1 VSEIDNVLSQRLFGY
16 GIPYEVEID
25 SSGKFSPVKGK
36 ANVQALELSKTLES
50 WLREG
55 KNHSVSEAESSWAY
69 SMPFGRCGLAGLPL
83 EHLQV
88 FDAEEIHVDVLS
100 EAGLERKLI
109 SENDIILIRPLTV
122 IRLRLRSKPGRRA
135 IVAFQTEDQTPLAGN
150 AGPYSLQGVDLSTDP
165 FDRFVES
172 QEAFEQTSSMDSKKR
187 NQELAAFFSEMESN
201 FKDVSELEFLQG
213 SARSAGSYDARDQ
226 NTFFMRQK
234 ILLTDGVL
242 DRISKG
248 DPELFRYPGMFG
260 AVAPL
265 FSLLK

>member
-1 VSEIDNVLSQRLFGY
+1 MSEIDNILSQRLFGY

-50 WLREG
+50 WSREG
-55 KNHSVSEAESSWAY
+55 KNYSVSEAESSWAY

-88 FDAEEIHVDVLS
+88 SDAEEIHIDVLS

-109 SENDIILIRPLTV
+109 SENDIILIKPLTV

-150 AGPYSLQGVDLSTDP
+150 AGPYSLQGVTLPTEP
-165 FDRFVES
+165 LDRFVAS
-172 QEAFEQTSSMDSKKR
+172 QEAFEQTSSMGSKDR
-187 NQELAAFFSEMESN
+187 NQELAVFFSEMALN
-201 FKDVSELEFLQG
+201 LKDISELELLQD
-213 SARSAGSYDARDQ
+213 SARSAGSYDVGDQ

-234 ILLTDGVL
+234 VLLTEGVL

-248 DPELFRYPGMFG
+248 DPEMFRYPGMFG